1 MKPLLAIALCC
12 LLPFPL
18 CGQTSRALVV
28 AVGDYPAGSGWN
40 GIHAGNDL
48 LLVLPML
55 ARNGFRTVD
64 IACLSGAEATKAAVV
79 GELERL
85 GRKTRAGDCIYI
97 HFSCHGQLMADDN
110 GDEPDGYDEA
120 LIPYDAPRRYSKGV
134 YEGGRHLRDD
144 ELRLY
149 LDGIRRRAGPAGNVV
164 AVFDA
169 CHSGSADRDGNDDE
183 YVRGTTYVFAPEG
196 YDPPEIDPEKV
207 VWRMSA
213 GAELAPL
220 TVLSACRPDELNY
233 EYKAPDGNYYGML
246 TYALCAG
253 AEVRAKITVAGF
265 FGLLKARV
273 ARLSEGRRR
282 AQTPDL
288 QSTHEDKTFRIGR

>member
-1 MKPLLAIALCC
+1 MKLFFAIALCC
-12 LLPFPL
+12 LPFVPL

-40 GIHAGNDL
+40 AIHAENDL
-48 LLVLPML
+48 RLVVPML
-55 ARNGFRTVD
+55 GREGFRATNVV
-64 IACLSGAEATKAAVV
+64 CLSGADATKAAIV

-85 GRKTRAGDCIYI
+85 GRKTKAGDCIYI
-97 HFSCHGQLMADDN
+97 HFSCHGQLMADDD

-134 YEGGRHLRDD
+134 YEGARHLCDD

-149 LDGIRRRAGPAGNVV
+149 LDDIRRKAGPAGNVV

-196 YDPPEIDPEKV
+196 YDPPEIDPDKV
-207 VWRMSA
+207 VWRMST
-213 GAELAPL
+213 GPELAPL

-246 TYALCAG
+246 TYALCAEPEPR
-253 AEVRAKITVAGF
+253 AEITVAGF

-282 AQTPDL
+282 KQTPDL
-288 QSTHEDKTFRIGR
+288 QTTHEDKTFGIGR